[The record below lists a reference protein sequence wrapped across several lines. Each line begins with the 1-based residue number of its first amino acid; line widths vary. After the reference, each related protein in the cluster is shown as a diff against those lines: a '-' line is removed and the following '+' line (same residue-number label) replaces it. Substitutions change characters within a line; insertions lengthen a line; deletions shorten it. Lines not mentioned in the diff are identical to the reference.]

1 MKNYKI
7 TKLIIALCLFS
18 VIASCDTDNDDQFTK
33 TAVTDF
39 TKEELIKLHGG
50 SEKSWKLT
58 EVILPEKYKDHPN
71 LLNNTC
77 VADDT
82 FTVSASTSTTYES
95 VEDIIIELGEI
106 RCFDTFSEAE
116 RFEGKL
122 LYVPYKFNGI
132 DVVETTLIL
141 KSCSIENIVDENGTE
156 GTFTKCDQDAFRLV
170 ELTDDRMVFSNAAYI
185 GEYTFGYVFEKADE

>member
-7 TKLIIALCLFS
+7 TKLIIALCLLS

-33 TAVTDF
+33 IAVTDF

-58 EVILPEKYKDHPN
+58 EVILPEKYKDYPN
-71 LLNNTC
+71 LLNNAC

-82 FTVSASTSTTYES
+82 FTVSVSTSTTDES
-95 VEDIIIELGEI
+95 VEDIKIELGET
-106 RCFDTFSEAE
+106 RCFDTISEAE

-122 LYVPYKFNGI
+122 LYVPYKLNGI

-156 GTFTKCDQDAFRLV
+156 GTFTKCNEDAFRLV